1 MKKLNVQKILRTL
14 ILLASMICMSFNAS
28 SQTILTVNDITLLAF
43 NKEQLNVIVRA
54 LKENDYNKELIAELE
69 TKIGL
74 LDSLNNTYLEIII
87 NKDNQIHIQELIIS
101 NQSDN
106 INDMNILNQE
116 QIKQFKNKIKKKN
129 KLITKLIITNVITVS
144 LLIILIL

>member
-1 MKKLNVQKILRTL
+1 
-14 ILLASMICMSFNAS
+14 MSFNAS
-28 SQTILTVNDITLLAF
+28 SQNILTDNDITLLAF